1 MNPTADI
8 LVAIDGSPES
18 TAALTWASHEAQVS
32 ARGLRLVHV
41 VEYLPGYGY
50 VWASTVGAAT
60 ALQDAGEPVVTSN
73 VSSLPEVV
81 GDAALLIEPLDAGA
95 IASAMARVLS
105 EPDLRADLIRR
116 GHERAK
122 LFSWDRTVTRIRAIY
137 AELGAQGHD

>member
-1 MNPTADI
+1 MA
-8 LVAIDGSPES
+8 V
-18 TAALTWASHEAQVS
+18 
-32 ARGLRLVHV
+32 
-41 VEYLPGYGY
+41 
-50 VWASTVGAAT
+50 
-60 ALQDAGEPVVTSN
+60 
-73 VSSLPEVV
+73 LPEVPTH
-81 GDAALLIEPLDAGA
+81 DPLDAGA